1 MKKVSVLGSTGSI
14 GKKTVELLSKRKKEY
29 QVEAL
34 SAHSNFALLAS
45 QAKLLGAKYVAISD
59 ERFYKDLKENLL
71 GTNIKIEVGSE
82 GLANIASLPVDLSVV
97 AIVGIAGLEPV
108 MQIIESGTRVI
119 ALANKESIVCGG
131 ELLLKKAKEKNVQII
146 PIDSEHNAIFQV
158 LQNDSKC
165 IEKVILTASGGPF
178 LNYNLEQLRNVT
190 VNEALAHPTWK
201 MGKKISVDSAT
212 MMNKALEI
220 IEAHNLFNI
229 SPNKI
234 EAVIHPES
242 IVHGMV
248 VYNDGFNFAV
258 LAETDMAIPISY
270 ALSWPERS
278 ISNYKLDLTKHK
290 KLTFHEPDYALFPAL
305 SLSMEVLNSS
315 APHTNSIVLNAANEI
330 AVNAFLKSQISF
342 LGIVEVVRS
351 TIESFDNHRCINSL
365 SDVMNIDC
373 ESRAIAHSAI
383 LKASTGQDGYTNLV
397 SI

>member
-1 MKKVSVLGSTGSI
+1 MKKISVLGSTGSI
-14 GKKTVELLSKRKKEY
+14 GKKTADLLLKRKKEY

-45 QAKLLGAKYVAISD
+45 QAKLLGAKYVTISD

-71 GTNIKIEVGSE
+71 DTNIKIEVGSE

-108 MQIIESGTRVI
+108 MRVIESGTRII

-131 ELLLKKAKEKNVQII
+131 KLLLQKAKEKNVQII

-158 LQNDSKC
+158 LQNDNQC
-165 IEKVILTASGGPF
+165 IEKIILTASGGPF
-178 LNYNLEQLRNVT
+178 LNYSLEQLRNVT
-190 VNEALAHPTWK
+190 VDEALAHPTWN

-229 SPNKI
+229 SANKI
-234 EAVIHPES
+234 EEIIHPES
-242 IVHGMV
+242 IVHGIV
-248 VYNDGFNFAV
+248 VYNDGFSFAV

-270 ALSWPERS
+270 ALSWPDRS
-278 ISNYKLDLTKHK
+278 TSNYKLNLTKQK
-290 KLTFHEPDYALFPAL
+290 KLTFQEPDYIRFPAL

-315 APHTNSIVLNAANEI
+315 TPHTNSIVLNAANEI
-330 AVNAFLKSQISF
+330 AVNAFLKSQIGF
-342 LGIVEVVRS
+342 LRIVEVVRS

-373 ESRAIAHSAI
+373 ESRAIAHKIIRPLSK
-383 LKASTGQDGYTNLV
+383 LTKREKLV
-397 SI
+397 